1 MKDNDSKGWK
11 DTRAV
16 SSGDLR
22 PPCLGKTP
30 GQCRGCFGWDRML
43 EAAKSGG
50 AWSNSLIRCDCTGL
64 TLQLGEE
71 KKTQKPT

>member
-1 MKDNDSKGWK
+1 MKNNESNGWK

-16 SSGDLR
+16 AAGADRR

-30 GQCRGCFGWDRML
+30 SQCRGCFGWDRML

-64 TLQLGEE
+64 TLRLGGEKRNEE
-71 KKTQKPT
+71 